1 MMTFLALKTKIHDFF
16 LPTLKFDGPP
26 MIVNNGGD
34 STAGIGC
41 VKKCVNYQVQRSDWD
56 RCAGVHAET
65 LKQG

>member
-1 MMTFLALKTKIHDFF
+1 MMTFLALKTKIHYFL

-41 VKKCVNYQVQRSDWD
+41 VQKRVSDQFKYSD
-56 RCAGVHAET
+56 RDRRGGIHAET